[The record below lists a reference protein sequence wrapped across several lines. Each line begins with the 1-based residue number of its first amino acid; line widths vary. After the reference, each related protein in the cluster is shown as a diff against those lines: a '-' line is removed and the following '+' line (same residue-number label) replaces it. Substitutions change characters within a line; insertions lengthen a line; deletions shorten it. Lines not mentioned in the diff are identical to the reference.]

1 MNQKKEA
8 FTLIELIIVVVIIGI
23 LALVAI
29 PKYFANVAKAQRS
42 QVYAN
47 LDLIRQAI
55 LAYYATYGAY
65 PATNV
70 WPITVAIDGET
81 IVQLY
86 NPDPASRQWAYT
98 LYNNSCLVAIGVS
111 GGGYGGAY
119 AYKMPGSGCWIGMC
133 SDGRTAASDPNKLGC
148 I

>member
-1 MNQKKEA
+1 MNRRKKA

-29 PKYFANVAKAQRS
+29 PKYYASVNKAQRS

-47 LDLIRQAI
+47 LDRIRQAI
-55 LAYYATYGAY
+55 LAYYATYGVY
-65 PATNV
+65 PATHT
-70 WPITVAIDGET
+70 WPITVTLDGDTVMHISE
-81 IVQLY
+81 
-86 NPDPASRQWAYT
+86 PDPAHTQWEYT
-98 LYNNSCLVAIGVS
+98 LYNGSCYVAIGVS